1 MRINCNKK
9 GSVYRDEFV
18 CPLLAEAEA
27 ANCDGSCV
35 FWEAKAARAL
45 LGKANW
51 GDRSESSPGRRPGRE
66 THTMLL
72 LLASSLRAESLLF
85 LPSLQLLEARGST
98 RGSVVIHCTRVGD
111 ENPTSCACVCFCRE
125 YFSTLV
131 SPAKP
136 VRTNR
141 SPSSE
146 SRQRESFLFRLFQ
159 APAKKNLS
167 LPGQGTEPPATAGL
181 QTLLIDLPA

>member
-1 MRINCNKK
+1 MLHAAKGKKKKKRHKIGRCQAYFFSPKKCKVHYTRQKVRINCNKK

-51 GDRSESSPGRRPGRE
+51 GDRSESSPGRRAGRE

-98 RGSVVIHCTRVGD
+98 RGSVVIRCTRVGD
-111 ENPTSCACVCFCRE
+111 ENPTSLCLC
-125 YFSTLV
+125 L
-131 SPAKP
+131 
-136 VRTNR
+136 
-141 SPSSE
+141 
-146 SRQRESFLFRLFQ
+146 L
-159 APAKKNLS
+159 
-167 LPGQGTEPPATAGL
+167 LP
-181 QTLLIDLPA
+181 